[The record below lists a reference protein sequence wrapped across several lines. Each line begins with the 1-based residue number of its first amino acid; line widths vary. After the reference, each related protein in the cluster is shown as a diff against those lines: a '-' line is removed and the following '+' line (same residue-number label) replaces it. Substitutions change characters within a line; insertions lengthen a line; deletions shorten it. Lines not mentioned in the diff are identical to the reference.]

1 MSHTDN
7 RNTYAILGDVHQSF
21 YATIAST
28 AHTFTGAVADDDLV
42 PIGDTSRGT
51 ETRMRG
57 MPWDDF
63 QAALE
68 VDAMDSGTAT
78 DGQVPAAD
86 GSGGI
91 DWEDPSGGS
100 GNLATMAP
108 EDVADTAAVG
118 TAARGARE
126 DHVHDLPNDETLEF
140 SSTGTLGVSIT
151 DVIEHLTQ
159 RIRYFTTDSLDHSTG
174 GSAAGQTYDTNRYP
188 KNIFKVRAEVRP
200 DVASIYKAGIY
211 TVTSGNQII
220 AVLGQSEDSVE
231 YPANQSVTIDF
242 DLTATGETDLGVPLE
257 GGERIAILIRRAGAG
272 NNADTRLRRG
282 GEASNSPSV
291 TYADAE
297 LDFALDQHVLYTHED
312 PEAGDDTDS
321 HGDSIRGNI
330 RIYYQ
335 VTIDHGSLLG
345 DGNVHPDH
353 IESTDA
359 DTGSWL
365 IFPAGDVSAWR
376 AIDDTDVEV
385 AFPNVLT
392 GLLGPLGATPNVGEA
407 LEILDDLHNRVC
419 PAASGGTAGQVCARN
434 TAGTAYEL
442 VDAGTGGGG
451 GGGSGYGDWASIG
464 SVTGAIS
471 GNPVTVALNTNET
484 IDDYEELYI
493 HIEANNANDQRVAS
507 PRFRVSDVPTTTL
520 AGGGLGIPFAGNA
533 TDEGAMLVRRNA
545 DGDSLVLDAFGSVIN
560 FPATAVTSIYARA
573 LTTGGGGGS
582 DDGVVDGVTLG
593 YTDATRVV
601 DLTVER
607 TVGADLTA
615 SATIAFAS
623 TTVAGLI
630 QTAVEAEV
638 IAETAGVAL
647 TPSNLPDIDVDQLS
661 SGTTPTGHL
670 PYASS
675 GGGVTWGAAPSGAG
689 TELTQAMVEDETD
702 TTFGTVS
709 GERLSQAVAVF
720 ATGGGGGD
728 TDRIILL
735 DGETY
740 SPGAA
745 RNFDFTEDIPAR
757 SILTF
762 EIVGTS
768 TGYAIMLSDDLL
780 ALTAQSGG
788 PSTAAN
794 AYAMYARNHSNSLP
808 TQNQGN
814 SWLVWRED
822 ADSIYFRESRGS
834 GGSLTITATPLG
846 GGGTSTQQ
854 ASSGITVVENQVIT
868 AIFPMTEAPLAD
880 DWRGTQQQGIP
891 LTAIPKDEIDRIE
904 FGIRIDSRYVIPF
917 VVTRG
922 MLNRLAPTSDIIPTS
937 PANSAVMQGVYWSGR
952 PGAPNASREHLILLP
967 TYGYMDGRRLANRSG
982 FFMTFDDDAS
992 GDNWV
997 QAYVGANSG
1006 DEIDISYLT
1015 TYRFQTD

>member
-1 MSHTDN
+1 M
-7 RNTYAILGDVHQSF
+7 
-21 YATIAST
+21 
-28 AHTFTGAVADDDLV
+28 
-42 PIGDTSRGT
+42 
-51 ETRMRG
+51 
-57 MPWDDF
+57 
-63 QAALE
+63 
-68 VDAMDSGTAT
+68 
-78 DGQVPAAD
+78 
-86 GSGGI
+86 
-91 DWEDPSGGS
+91 
-100 GNLATMAP
+100 
-108 EDVADTAAVG
+108 
-118 TAARGARE
+118 
-126 DHVHDLPNDETLEF
+126 
-140 SSTGTLGVSIT
+140 
-151 DVIEHLTQ
+151 
-159 RIRYFTTDSLDHSTG
+159 
-174 GSAAGQTYDTNRYP
+174 
-188 KNIFKVRAEVRP
+188 
-200 DVASIYKAGIY
+200 
-211 TVTSGNQII
+211 
-220 AVLGQSEDSVE
+220 
-231 YPANQSVTIDF
+231 
-242 DLTATGETDLGVPLE
+242 
-257 GGERIAILIRRAGAG
+257 
-272 NNADTRLRRG
+272 
-282 GEASNSPSV
+282 
-291 TYADAE
+291 
-297 LDFALDQHVLYTHED
+297 
-312 PEAGDDTDS
+312 
-321 HGDSIRGNI
+321 
-330 RIYYQ
+330 
-335 VTIDHGSLLG
+335 
-345 DGNVHPDH
+345 
-353 IESTDA
+353 
-359 DTGSWL
+359 
-365 IFPAGDVSAWR
+365 IFPSGDVSAWR
-376 AIDDTDVEV
+376 AIEDTDVEV

-419 PAASGGTAGQVCARN
+419 PPASEGTDGQVCARN

-442 VDAGTGGGG
+442 VDAGTGGG

-493 HIEANNANDQRVAS
+493 HIEANNANDQRIAG
-507 PRFRVSDVPTTTL
+507 PRFRVSDVPITTL

-533 TDEGAMLVRRNA
+533 TDEGAILVRRNA

-573 LTTGGGGGS
+573 LTTGGGGGGGSSVEVDGVAAFYTVATRILAVQVQQDNGVDFTGTATFPITSTTRYGMIETATNAEATAGTASDKALVPSNLLSIFGSVVSDTDIDVAAPSSESTAVAPSRQAVAEAIAANSGGGGS

-623 TTVAGLI
+623 TSVAGLI

-670 PYASS
+670 PYSAS
-675 GGGVTWGAAPSGAG
+675 GGGVTWGAAPSGTVA
-689 TELTQAMVEDETD
+689 ELTQAMVEDETD

-709 GERLSQAVAVF
+709 GERLAQAVAVF
-720 ATGGGGGD
+720 ATGGGGGGD
-728 TDRIILL
+728 TDRIVLADAVGVSNTAGPHEIALTEAMVARQWISFFVFSSAAASP
-735 DGETY
+735 DG
-740 SPGAA
+740 
-745 RNFDFTEDIPAR
+745 I
-757 SILTF
+757 
-762 EIVGTS
+762 
-768 TGYAIMLSDDLL
+768 GYLLSDDIL
-780 ALTAQSGG
+780 ALTAEATAPTDAGNALPVVTASYSASNFSQQSGNYFVYRKDD
-788 PSTAAN
+788 STLWVRPTRLAA
-794 AYAMYARNHSNSLP
+794 H
-808 TQNQGN
+808 T
-814 SWLVWRED
+814 
-822 ADSIYFRESRGS
+822 
-834 GGSLTITATPLG
+834 LTVTATPIG
-846 GGGTSTQQ
+846 GGGTAGQQ
-854 ASSGITVVENQVIT
+854 AGGITVVENQVIT

>member
-1 MSHTDN
+1 MS
-7 RNTYAILGDVHQSF
+7 
-21 YATIAST
+21 
-28 AHTFTGAVADDDLV
+28 
-42 PIGDTSRGT
+42 
-51 ETRMRG
+51 
-57 MPWDDF
+57 
-63 QAALE
+63 
-68 VDAMDSGTAT
+68 
-78 DGQVPAAD
+78 
-86 GSGGI
+86 
-91 DWEDPSGGS
+91 
-100 GNLATMAP
+100 
-108 EDVADTAAVG
+108 
-118 TAARGARE
+118 
-126 DHVHDLPNDETLEF
+126 
-140 SSTGTLGVSIT
+140 
-151 DVIEHLTQ
+151 
-159 RIRYFTTDSLDHSTG
+159 
-174 GSAAGQTYDTNRYP
+174 
-188 KNIFKVRAEVRP
+188 
-200 DVASIYKAGIY
+200 
-211 TVTSGNQII
+211 
-220 AVLGQSEDSVE
+220 
-231 YPANQSVTIDF
+231 IDF

-257 GGERIAILIRRAGAG
+257 GGERIAVLIRRAGAG
-272 NNADTRLRRG
+272 DNADTRLRRG
-282 GEASNSPSV
+282 SEASSSPSS

-297 LDFALDQHVLYTHED
+297 LDFALDQHVLYNHED

-359 DTGSWL
+359 DTASWL
-365 IFPAGDVSAWR
+365 IFPSGDVSAWR
-376 AIDDTDVEV
+376 AIEDTDVEV

-419 PAASGGTAGQVCARN
+419 PPASEGTDGQVCARN

-493 HIEANNANDQRVAS
+493 HIEANNANDQRIAG
-507 PRFRVSDVPTTTL
+507 PRFRVSDVPITTL

-533 TDEGAMLVRRNA
+533 TDEGAILVRRNT

-573 LTTGGGGGS
+573 LTTGGGGGGGS

-630 QTAVEAEV
+630 QTAVSAEV
-638 IAETAGVAL
+638 AAETAGVAL
-647 TPSNLPDIDVDQLS
+647 TPENLPDIDVDQLS

-670 PYASS
+670 PYAAS

-689 TELTQAMVEDETD
+689 TELTQAQVEDETD

-709 GERLSQAVAVF
+709 GERLAQAVAVF
-720 ATGGGGGD
+720 ATGGSGGGD

-762 EIVGTS
+762 EIVGTA

-788 PSTAAN
+788 PSTSAN

-868 AIFPMTEAPLAD
+868 ATLPNDRSAP
-880 DWRGTQQQGIP
+880 
-891 LTAIPKDEIDRIE
+891 
-904 FGIRIDSRYVIPF
+904 
-917 VVTRG
+917 
-922 MLNRLAPTSDIIPTS
+922 
-937 PANSAVMQGVYWSGR
+937 GR
-952 PGAPNASREHLILLP
+952 
-967 TYGYMDGRRLANRSG
+967 
-982 FFMTFDDDAS
+982 
-992 GDNWV
+992 
-997 QAYVGANSG
+997 
-1006 DEIDISYLT
+1006 
-1015 TYRFQTD
+1015 

>member
-1 MSHTDN
+1 M
-7 RNTYAILGDVHQSF
+7 
-21 YATIAST
+21 
-28 AHTFTGAVADDDLV
+28 
-42 PIGDTSRGT
+42 
-51 ETRMRG
+51 
-57 MPWDDF
+57 
-63 QAALE
+63 
-68 VDAMDSGTAT
+68 
-78 DGQVPAAD
+78 
-86 GSGGI
+86 
-91 DWEDPSGGS
+91 
-100 GNLATMAP
+100 
-108 EDVADTAAVG
+108 
-118 TAARGARE
+118 
-126 DHVHDLPNDETLEF
+126 
-140 SSTGTLGVSIT
+140 
-151 DVIEHLTQ
+151 
-159 RIRYFTTDSLDHSTG
+159 
-174 GSAAGQTYDTNRYP
+174 
-188 KNIFKVRAEVRP
+188 
-200 DVASIYKAGIY
+200 
-211 TVTSGNQII
+211 
-220 AVLGQSEDSVE
+220 
-231 YPANQSVTIDF
+231 
-242 DLTATGETDLGVPLE
+242 
-257 GGERIAILIRRAGAG
+257 
-272 NNADTRLRRG
+272 
-282 GEASNSPSV
+282 
-291 TYADAE
+291 
-297 LDFALDQHVLYTHED
+297 
-312 PEAGDDTDS
+312 
-321 HGDSIRGNI
+321 
-330 RIYYQ
+330 
-335 VTIDHGSLLG
+335 
-345 DGNVHPDH
+345 
-353 IESTDA
+353 
-359 DTGSWL
+359 
-365 IFPAGDVSAWR
+365 IFPSGDVSAWR
-376 AIDDTDVEV
+376 AIEDTDVEV

-419 PAASGGTAGQVCARN
+419 PPASSGSDGQVCARN

-493 HIEANNANDQRVAS
+493 HIEANNANDQRIAG
-507 PRFRVSDVPTTTL
+507 PRFRVSDVPITTL

-533 TDEGAMLVRRNA
+533 TDEGAILVRRNA

-573 LTTGGGGGS
+573 LTTGGGGGGGS

-630 QTAVEAEV
+630 QTAVSAEV
-638 IAETAGVAL
+638 AAETAGVAL
-647 TPSNLPDIDVDQLS
+647 TPENLPDIDVDQLS

-670 PYASS
+670 PYAAS

-689 TELTQAMVEDETD
+689 TELTQAQVEDETD

-709 GERLSQAVAVF
+709 GERLAQAVAVF
-720 ATGGGGGD
+720 ATGGSGGGD

-762 EIVGTS
+762 EIVGTA

-788 PSTAAN
+788 PSTSAN

-846 GGGTSTQQ
+846 GGGTAGQQ
-854 ASSGITVVENQVIT
+854 AGGITVVENEVIT
-868 AIFPMTEAPLAD
+868 APFPMTEAPLAD

-917 VVTRG
+917 VVTRA

-992 GDNWV
+992 P
-997 QAYVGANSG
+997 A
-1006 DEIDISYLT
+1006 T
-1015 TYRFQTD
+1015 TGYKHTSVPTAATR